1 MPLDRDQLRAKLDQ
15 LHQELASLQN
25 VDPQAREHLE
35 QTLAE
40 IETGW
45 DAMTARQE
53 AQSAEQ
59 PASEQPGA
67 IQRLTEGARHFE
79 DDHPEFAALVGS
91 FIHALGRMGI

>member
-40 IETGW
+40 IESGW
-45 DAMTARQE
+45 DAVAARE
-53 AQSAEQ
+53 A
-59 PASEQPGA
+59 PAPVEPEHPGP
-67 IQRLTEGARHFE
+67 IQRLTEAARHFE